1 MNYIIDGH
9 NLIGKIEDIQLS
21 DPDDEAKLVLRLIN
35 WAAMG
40 ENRRVIVVFD
50 GGVPG
55 NLWSSFK
62 SITVRPVFVPQHDSA
77 DRWIIDFISNIKD
90 RQAFHIVTSD
100 RAILKQ
106 ADNRRIPFTLSESFA
121 KQISAERAQLS
132 APKPPAE
139 PRLRP
144 LLREHELDAWL
155 QIFGGEPKIE
165 VKPYQPR
172 KKPEPEPTPS
182 AEPATPP
189 PATDPNDFVLTPNE
203 VAEWLALFGGEKNIV
218 TIHESSIRAKRKPGK
233 DTSTI
238 RPFTPPPDSPQVDPN
253 SKLSQ
258 EDVDLWHS
266 IFGTRRDA

>member
-55 NLWSSFK
+55 ALWTSFK
-62 SITVRPVFVPQHDSA
+62 SQLVRPVFVPQHDTA
-77 DRWIIDFISNIKD
+77 DRWIIDFISKIKD
-90 RQAFHIVTSD
+90 RQAFHLVTSD

-106 ADNRRIPFTLSESFA
+106 ADNRRIPFTLSDAFA
-121 KQISAERAQLS
+121 KQIAAERAKFS
-132 APKPPAE
+132 APKPPEE

-155 QIFGGEPKIE
+155 HAFGGEPTIE

-172 KKPEPEPTPS
+172 KKPQPEPVQPSS
-182 AEPATPP
+182 AESATPP
-189 PATDPNDFVLTPNE
+189 PATDPNDFVLTPDE
-203 VAEWLALFGGEKNIV
+203 VSEWLELFGGEKNIV
-218 TIHESSIRAKRKPGK
+218 TIHESSIRAKRKPGRE
-233 DTSTI
+233 TSTI
-238 RPFTPPPDSPQVDPN
+238 RPFIAPADAPKVEPN
-253 SKLSQ
+253 SKMSQ

-266 IFGTRRDA
+266 LFG